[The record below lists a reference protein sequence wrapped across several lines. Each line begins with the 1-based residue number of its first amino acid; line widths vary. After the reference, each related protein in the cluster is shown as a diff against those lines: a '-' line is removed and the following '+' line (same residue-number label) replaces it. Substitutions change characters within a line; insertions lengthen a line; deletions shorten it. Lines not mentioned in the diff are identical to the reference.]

1 LSGVGRLAGKVLEL
15 GNQITTVEQA
25 RNKGTKASTPKDKPL
40 AAHPE
45 GGKAASRTRRVMGD
59 YSGGID
65 ESTARR
71 WAEAGEG
78 WIPNSRGGKI
88 LFADHMVGKGRRK
101 ESVGRKVVWFQD

>member
-1 LSGVGRLAGKVLEL
+1 
-15 GNQITTVEQA
+15 
-25 RNKGTKASTPKDKPL
+25 
-40 AAHPE
+40 
-45 GGKAASRTRRVMGD
+45 MGD